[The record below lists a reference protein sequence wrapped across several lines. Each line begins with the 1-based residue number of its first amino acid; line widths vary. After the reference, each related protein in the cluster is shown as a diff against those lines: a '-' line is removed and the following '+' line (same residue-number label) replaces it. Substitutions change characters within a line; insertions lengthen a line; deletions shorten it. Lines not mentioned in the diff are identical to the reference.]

1 MVLNLHQ
8 KIFLWNCS
16 FFLKIIKNLKKFK
29 PNIIHGISFKGIIY
43 GCLFFIFFRSDKLIN
58 FVTGLGYFFTRK
70 LNTYE
75 KVIKKIVILIIK
87 LTLKLKNTILVIE
100 NNTDK
105 KYFIN
110 EVKINKKKFIK
121 LMEQV

>member
-1 MVLNLHQ
+1 M
-8 KIFLWNCS
+8 
-16 FFLKIIKNLKKFK
+16 
-29 PNIIHGISFKGIIY
+29 
-43 GCLFFIFFRSDKLIN
+43 IN

-110 EVKINKKKFIK
+110 EVKINKKKIYQIDGAGVNLKRFYFKNNLKQKIVLFPARVLIEKGINEFISSSK
-121 LMEQV
+121 YLSIKYLIGNF

>member
-1 MVLNLHQ
+1 MEL
-8 KIFLWNCS
+8 F
-16 FFLKIIKNLKKFK
+16 FFLKIIKNLKNLNLILFMEF
-29 PNIIHGISFKGIIY
+29 PLRNSY

-110 EVKINKKKFIK
+110 EVKINKKIYQIDG
-121 LMEQV
+121 QV